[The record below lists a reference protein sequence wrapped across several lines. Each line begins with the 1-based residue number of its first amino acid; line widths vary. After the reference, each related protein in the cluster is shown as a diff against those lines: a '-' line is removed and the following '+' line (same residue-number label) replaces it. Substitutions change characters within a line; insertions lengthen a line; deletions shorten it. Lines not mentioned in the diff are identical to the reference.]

1 MHYRRR
7 RCMPREPSR
16 DRRAWCRALRLS
28 RRAEGPGLQR
38 SRQTPAERRSLV
50 PVLLVGLSVFLEIV
64 DVLVTFQLVLVCVV
78 LVFVVFV
85 VVVVLVS
92 ELEVEGRR
100 AGHFEI
106 GATVR
111 AANQVPLVDVEFVDL
126 NLRVTFRTGGHTR
139 SALEF
144 RILPRT

>member
-1 MHYRRR
+1 MRYRRR

-16 DRRAWCRALRLS
+16 DRRAGCRALRLS

-38 SRQTPAERRSLV
+38 ARQTPAERRSLV

-78 LVFVVFV
+78 LVFVVVVVVV

-111 AANQVPLVDVEFVDL
+111 AA
-126 NLRVTFRTGGHTR
+126 
-139 SALEF
+139 
-144 RILPRT
+144 

>member
-1 MHYRRR
+1 MRYRRR

-16 DRRAWCRALRLS
+16 DRRAGCRALRLS
-28 RRAEGPGLQR
+28 RRAEGPGLPR
-38 SRQTPAERRSLV
+38 ARQTPAERRSLV
-50 PVLLVGLSVFLEIV
+50 PVLLVGFSVFLEIV
-64 DVLVTFQLVLVCVV
+64 DVLVPFQLVLVCVV
-78 LVFVVFV
+78 FVFVFVV

-111 AANQVPLVDVEFVDL
+111 AADQVPLVDVEFVDL
-126 NLRVTFRTGGHTR
+126 NLRITFRTSGHTR

>member
-1 MHYRRR
+1 MRYRRR

-16 DRRAWCRALRLS
+16 DRRAGCRALRLS
-28 RRAEGPGLQR
+28 RRAEGPGLPR
-38 SRQTPAERRSLV
+38 ARQTPAERRSLV
-50 PVLLVGLSVFLEIV
+50 PVLLVGFSVFLEIV

-78 LVFVVFV
+78 LVFVVV

-126 NLRVTFRTGGHTR
+126 NLRITFRTGGHTR

>member
-1 MHYRRR
+1 MRYRRR

-16 DRRAWCRALRLS
+16 DRRAGCRALRLS
-28 RRAEGPGLQR
+28 RRAEGPGLPR
-38 SRQTPAERRSLV
+38 ARQTPAERRSLV
-50 PVLLVGLSVFLEIV
+50 PVLLVGFSVFLEIV

-78 LVFVVFV
+78 FVFVV

-111 AANQVPLVDVEFVDL
+111 AADQVPLVDVEFV
-126 NLRVTFRTGGHTR
+126 
-139 SALEF
+139 
-144 RILPRT
+144 